1 MIKYVINPKY
11 AVLSAFLHELPQ
23 RFESEGVV
31 LYQRRNV
38 IKRIIVDG
46 YDINVKRYGVPS
58 FFNKIVY
65 TFFRKSKGKRAYTY
79 PEKLLAKG
87 FETPEPIAYIEE
99 RKGGLLHYSY
109 FVSQQCPYSRNFYEF
124 GDASIED
131 CRDVVEAFARYTASL
146 HEAGIFH
153 RDYSPGNILFDD
165 VEGVYH
171 FSLIDINRMNFG
183 KVSLDKGCANF
194 ARLWGQK
201 DFFVQLAKDYAL
213 ARGGDEHFC
222 VERVLYY
229 RRKFWKRYMKRH
241 ELKFRLEL

>member
-1 MIKYVINPKY
+1 MIKNVINPKY
-11 AVLSAFLHELPQ
+11 AALSAFLHELPQ

-109 FVSQQCPYSRNFYEF
+109 FVSLQCPYSRNFYEF

-194 ARLWGQK
+194 ARC
-201 DFFVQLAKDYAL
+201 
-213 ARGGDEHFC
+213 GG
-222 VERVLYY
+222 
-229 RRKFWKRYMKRH
+229 RRNFSSSWPKIMHWPGEEMCTFA
-241 ELKFRLEL
+241 

>member
-1 MIKYVINPKY
+1 MS
-11 AVLSAFLHELPQ
+11 L
-23 RFESEGVV
+23 
-31 LYQRRNV
+31 
-38 IKRIIVDG
+38 
-46 YDINVKRYGVPS
+46 
-58 FFNKIVY
+58 
-65 TFFRKSKGKRAYTY
+65 
-79 PEKLLAKG
+79 
-87 FETPEPIAYIEE
+87 
-99 RKGGLLHYSY
+99 
-109 FVSQQCPYSRNFYEF
+109 QCPYSRNFYEF

-201 DFFVQLAKDYAL
+201 EFFVQLAKDYAL
-213 ARGGDEHFC
+213 ARGGDVHFC